1 MKTQRAYPSRV
12 AEGFRMH
19 DAPTLVTR
27 ALHKSTIS
35 VTELRCD
42 RPNFGRTA
50 SMPRED
56 AYLVALQLRACPD
69 HDLYFD
75 GRRVQPA
82 NYRAG
87 VTSIYDLRHDPIAD
101 IRDPFHCLMFHLPR
115 KALDIMADEPEC
127 RGPAIFGINRGSAST
142 IRLCGICYQRC
153 SRRWRS
159 LRKPIPYSWTTSLW
173 RSVLTW
179 LTCMVA

>member
-1 MKTQRAYPSRV
+1 
-12 AEGFRMH
+12 MH

-27 ALHKSTIS
+27 ALHKSTIF

-56 AYLVALQLRACPD
+56 AHLVALQLRACPD

-87 VTSIYDLRHDPIAD
+87 VTSIYDLRHDPVAD
-101 IRDPFHCLMFHLPR
+101 IRDPFHWLMFHLTR
-115 KALDIMADEPEC
+115 EALDIIADDAGVP
-127 RGPAIFGINRGSAST
+127 RAGDLRHQPGSAST